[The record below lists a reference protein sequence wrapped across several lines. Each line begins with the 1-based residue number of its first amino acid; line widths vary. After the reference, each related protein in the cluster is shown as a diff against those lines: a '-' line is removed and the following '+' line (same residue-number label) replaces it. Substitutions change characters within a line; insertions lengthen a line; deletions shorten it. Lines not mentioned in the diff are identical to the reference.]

1 MMVKFCY
8 VLFPL
13 SLTHTST
20 HMHTT
25 PVYILGYD
33 VLLAVG
39 WDQKS
44 LRIIDYTEF
53 MLQNTRYYT
62 RIGCGKDTI
71 TFA

>member
-1 MMVKFCY
+1 
-8 VLFPL
+8 
-13 SLTHTST
+13 
-20 HMHTT
+20 MHTT
-25 PVYILGYD
+25 PIYILGYD
-33 VLLAVG
+33 VFLAVG

-53 MLQNTRYYT
+53 MLQSTRYYT